1 MPGIDDLTIQR
12 IKDAADIVDV
22 VGDFVDLEK
31 RGVRYLG
38 LCPFHDDRHI
48 GSFVVYPKKNVF
60 KCFKCDAKGGPV
72 EFIMKHEGLSF
83 PDAIRWLGKKYLIDT
98 DMNDFNYTP
107 PPPRP
112 KPAPLQMLTLP
123 FDMVTSREDG
133 REENTLVAWL
143 RNGIGWDYCQRQR
156 IGKVLEAYHIGTN
169 RRNGMTIFW
178 QIDEQQRVRT
188 GKMMLYRQDG
198 HRDRDT
204 RYNFDWVH
212 SALSR
217 HWDDERHE
225 MTYDPPYP
233 FPDIF
238 DPSKQEPIQT
248 LFGMHLLNAYGQT
261 GQVNIVESEKTA
273 IIMAIAYGNHSG
285 DVWMACGGI
294 EMLNRERLAPIIK
307 QHRRIVLYPDRDG
320 IDRWRAKGENLH
332 YDRLH
337 INVEPVLKW
346 WRDGDGEK
354 ADVADVVVRII
365 NEASPT
371 IEPLLG
377 DPKVKKLIDK
387 LDLKQTPE

>member
-1 MPGIDDLTIQR
+1 
-12 IKDAADIVDV
+12 
-22 VGDFVDLEK
+22 
-31 RGVRYLG
+31 
-38 LCPFHDDRHI
+38 
-48 GSFVVYPKKNVF
+48 
-60 KCFKCDAKGGPV
+60 
-72 EFIMKHEGLSF
+72 MKHEGLSF

-112 KPAPLQMLTLP
+112 KPAPLQMLTPP

-133 REENTLVAWL
+133 REENTLVRWL
-143 RNGIGWDYCQRQR
+143 RNGIGWDHCQRQR
-156 IGKVLEAYHIGTN
+156 IDKVLEAYHLGTN

-188 GKMMLYRQDG
+188 GKMMLYYPADHEKAG

-217 HWDDERHE
+217 HRDPKTGEI
-225 MTYDPPYP
+225 TYDPPYP
-233 FPDIF
+233 FPNLF

-273 IIMAIAYGNHSG
+273 LIMAIAYGNHSG

-294 EMLNRERLAPIIK
+294 EMLSRERLAPIIK

-320 IDRWRAKGENLH
+320 IDRWRAKGENLR

-365 NEASPT
+365 NEASPP

-377 DPKVKKLIDK
+377 DQKVKKLIDK
-387 LDLKQTPE
+387 LDLKQT